1 VDISAMLSGNA
12 MGAGF
17 GFVLQGGQVLPQY
30 SLQECILRKRF
41 TLLRSY
47 LVAFVIEWSARIS
60 LISTLAMS
68 SVVSKL
74 QLLSSAAGPRF
85 ICFS

>member
-1 VDISAMLSGNA
+1 MLSGNA

-17 GFVLQGGQVLPQY
+17 GFVLQRAGSASF

-68 SVVSKL
+68 SVVSIAIIVL
-74 QLLSSAAGPRF
+74 GGWTTVYLLFMKKS
-85 ICFS
+85 